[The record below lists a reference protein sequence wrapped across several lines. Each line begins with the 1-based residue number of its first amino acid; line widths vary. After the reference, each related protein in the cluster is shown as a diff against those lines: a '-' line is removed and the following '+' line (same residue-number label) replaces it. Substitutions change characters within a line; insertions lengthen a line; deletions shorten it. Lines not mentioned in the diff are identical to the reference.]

1 MEKEMIITSCPSCN
15 ALVVIDPSEV
25 NCKIFRHG
33 VMKDTG
39 TQIDPHLAKEGC
51 DKLAA
56 EGLIYGCGKPFKL
69 ERKDSTNWEA
79 VLCDYI

>member
-1 MEKEMIITSCPSCN
+1 MIMITCPSCN
-15 ALVVIDPSEV
+15 ALVVVDPCEV

-51 DKLAA
+51 DKLAT

-69 ERKDSTNWEA
+69 ERKDCTNWEA

>member
-1 MEKEMIITSCPSCN
+1 
-15 ALVVIDPSEV
+15 
-25 NCKIFRHG
+25 
-33 VMKDTG
+33 MKDTG

-56 EGLIYGCGKPFKL
+56 EGLIYGCGKPFRL
-69 ERKDSTNWEA
+69 EGKDSINWEA